1 MLIPTKQVNFTVFR
15 YKKLWLSAF
24 LVAAVGIAASV
35 FAIAEG
41 NKQIPVVAQGD
52 IEPIT
57 VSFVS
62 ASYSGMEG
70 SSVIVSILIASPPQ
84 QEVRLPIV
92 ITPRDGASEED
103 FARSPVRQKILQPGV
118 TGYRNL
124 GVELVVDHVVDPDES
139 LELSFDLGDLAGI
152 VEAGTIAV
160 TTIEIKDVDALF
172 TSQPAPSEEEEEIL
186 PPQDDGD
193 SSVSDEPE
201 LVHVSFE
208 QASYN
213 VAEGNILLLS
223 LTRTF
228 PLKEELAIPFAI
240 TPQGG
245 ASEADYFV
253 VGEHVVFEP
262 DSLTSNALAIELVA
276 DSDPDDTQ
284 GGEFIEISIDTGGLA
299 GVEAGDVPVTV
310 VYIEEAGTTTGTDPP
325 DVQPSPAAA
334 ETSPGFE
341 EPEVALVSFSQASYT
356 EAEGQLVSLSLTST
370 SPFEEG
376 LSIPFVITPQGGA
389 SDADYFVVGE
399 HVVFEPDSLTSNAL
413 AIELVADSDPDDAQG
428 GEFIEI
434 SIDPGDLA
442 GVEAGDVPFT
452 VVYIEEA
459 GTTTG
464 TDPPGVQPSPA
475 ADETSP
481 GLEEPEVVLVS
492 FSQASYT
499 EAEGQLVSLS
509 LTSTSPFEEGLSI
522 PFVIT
527 PQGGASDADYFV
539 VGEHVVFEPDSL
551 TSNALAIELVADSDP
566 DDTQGGEF
574 IEISIDTSDLAG
586 VEAGDVPFTV
596 VYIEEAGTTTGT
608 DPPGVQPSPASDET
622 SPGFEEPEV
631 VLVSFSQASYT
642 GAEGQFVFLSLTS
655 TSPFEEGLS
664 IPFVITPQGGA
675 SDADYLVHTGNN
687 ILFDP
692 SSSISQNVFIE
703 LAVND
708 GVDPGESIE
717 VRLDLSDLLGVEA
730 GTTPVATVHI
740 EDATLEVEEVAPS
753 ETKPSVARSH
763 VSGHQDPVTVSFT
776 ADTYRGTE
784 GESLTVTVTSSGPF
798 LETTAIPFGIP
809 VGFRDISNVETPE
822 DRNII
827 FPRGSTMAVFHL
839 QLIDGDGITT
849 IGTSG
854 PPLMF
859 ETLGMML
866 QLGDLENVEAGE
878 ITSADIEILESQ
890 VALLS
895 FVQEE
900 YTFSEGEVS
909 LIPLLSTE
917 RAENGDLQVPLRFE
931 YLGGASERDHIM
943 RRNPN
948 LPITPGNMLSGRF
961 RSGPG
966 FDALS
971 LVSRDGIDPGESIRI
986 HLDIDELPTL
996 GLEPGRASSVIVH
1009 IENTDSQSG
1018 DETLILFDRSEYN
1031 VLAGEN
1037 VEVTL
1042 ELFDRSG
1049 APDSVGRAFTVTM
1062 AIDTV
1067 NAERDVDYSP
1077 FSTRINVGASDTEKS
1092 FIITTLEDG
1101 PSDSTQ
1107 RNELITLYFDGV
1119 FGIGLERGTDALI
1132 RLLEELREANFTAP
1146 SFPDAGSV
1154 VEVLE
1159 GASTAISVTL
1169 DADPSETVE
1178 LPIIVTGKSRINGLD
1193 PADENDYTLSG
1204 TDYDA
1209 ETGILTFRQGDDL
1222 TKTLTFTATADDGYD
1237 NGESVE
1243 LMLGQYAYIDIDGF
1257 VQRGENSLGTV
1268 NIMDND
1274 DPPDVF
1280 VDFSQSEY
1288 LLVEG
1293 STSENMAEVVVRLTD
1308 SSGEPIPLR
1317 RDFTL
1322 TLTVETMNAEE
1333 DVDYRGV
1340 PDVLEFTASDVEASF
1355 VLEVLEDDV
1364 SDTSPTYESVA
1375 IQLDD
1380 PLPVIILEPSRTQ
1393 GRLMRN
1399 TIAAT
1404 TISLVPE
1411 VVVTVLDSSF
1421 ETPTAAVRMDGAT
1434 SVRRVPEGQTT
1445 ALSLSIPVDPE
1456 RIIAI
1461 PLLVNT
1467 HAGLDGNTVPDDND
1481 FTLSGDYYNPEGDV
1495 LVVRPG
1501 EEGPITFGLIFESLV
1516 DGIPDRNEVVSIFI
1530 PEDQELYP
1538 VGVTPGGSPLR
1549 GGDYLIGDDD
1559 FIPVVVSFEVP
1570 PGGSYTVR
1578 ENVGQEITVN
1588 LDQDPMQTL
1597 EIAIATLGSPGS
1609 DSDNSGQGVVEMGTD
1624 YTITPT
1630 IVTFESGETS
1640 TTLTFM
1646 ALDDAVDDDGEAV
1659 ELSFMDPLPQ
1669 GVTRTGAGDTLTV
1682 NIEDDDDPDVTLS
1695 FSAAAYDVTEG
1706 GSVATIAV
1714 EADVLP
1720 ERAITVAVTPTG
1732 ALIDVEVD
1740 GTPLSADSIL
1750 GSIAADQT
1758 TFMFELR
1765 AVDDNIN
1772 DDDESVNL
1780 ALGSPSSGVFIGS
1793 PDSATVNIIDDEE
1806 PSIEVFFS
1814 SPATLVVAEG
1824 NSVTVTVSLSPTPE
1838 EQIVI
1843 PITIMGRAG
1852 PDGEDPTE
1860 GSTAPGDYTLSHA
1873 DYNSATGDL
1882 TFMSGETSKELTFM
1896 VNADDEDD
1904 DDEVVTLGFGSSLP
1918 DGLTVS
1924 GTGNANAV
1932 ITIDD
1937 DDDPGVTL
1945 SFSAATYDVTEGGA
1959 GATIVVEA
1967 DVLPERALSIAVR
1980 PSGDLSDVEMD
1991 GIPLSSNPILGSI
2004 AADQTTFMFEL
2015 EAVDDT
2021 VDDGGKSVNLDLDS
2035 STPGV
2040 SIVSPDSA
2048 TVNIID
2054 NDFPSLEV
2062 FFSAPASI
2070 VVAEGSSGVVTVT
2083 LSADPEREIVIPVTI
2098 TERAGPD
2105 GDAPTDG
2112 GTAPGDYILSHADY
2126 DSMTG
2131 DLTFRAGD
2139 TSKTLTFA
2147 ATTDDADDDDEVVT
2161 LGFGSSLPNG
2171 VTVSGSNDSSA
2182 VITIGDD
2189 DHPVVT
2195 LSFDP
2200 LERSVMEGR
2209 ITTIDVNLSAD
2220 PERDLEI
2227 PLIVEPGPQ
2236 GDDGTIAS
2244 ALEDYNISTSVMF
2257 VSGMLQTVVNVN
2269 VLNDEVDDDGESVN
2283 VRFGDVLPPGVEV
2296 DPDMAT
2302 AVVMIEDDDDPEVTL
2317 SFSATTY
2324 DATEG
2329 GAGATVIVEADV
2341 LPDRILEIIVTPSGD
2356 LSDVQRGGTPLSATP
2371 ILGSIAA
2378 HQRTLMFTLD
2388 AVDDTLDDDG
2398 ESVNLALSSPTSG
2411 VSIGLRSSAAV
2422 SIIDNDF
2429 PEITVSFPQSSP
2441 LNVDESDLRLVNVLL
2456 SAAPERMVAI
2466 PIIITEEAGPDGQ
2479 TPTTPGDYILVHSDY
2494 DSEAG
2499 TLTFRPLET
2508 AKGLG
2513 FRAVQD
2519 TDDDDDEEVVLS
2531 FGALPTRITQA
2542 SANERITLRIR
2553 DDDPAEVTVSF
2564 GLPNYEVE
2572 EGMSTAVEVTL
2583 SAAPERTL
2591 EIPLQV
2597 TPGPTGDDGTTADS
2611 SDYNVPATVTF
2622 RSDQD
2627 SVTFDIGGVNDGV
2640 DDDGESVILSFGTLP
2655 DFRVSTS
2662 TSSSDTTTIAILD
2675 TDVPALVTASFDQS
2689 GYTAGEGRT
2698 VAVTLRLSEPP
2709 DRAVTIPLTVG
2720 GEATPDLYGGIPA
2733 ELSFSADQV
2742 EATFTFTAE
2751 NNDEISFE
2759 NQVVSLSLGAPVF
2772 PDGDVAGKDVDVDA
2786 TVNIAILDD
2795 DLPGIEISFDDAS
2808 PADLSEGDEVAIMA
2822 TLSEI
2827 PQRAISILVSVT
2839 GQHGPD
2845 QPHGAQADTD
2855 DYTLSS
2861 SGMLEFGAED
2871 TRAVVIFRAVDDD
2884 VDDDGE
2890 HFMLTFGNLGAPR
2903 LAGITAGPVPDV
2915 TIGITDNDVPRVTV
2929 GFDQSRFLLDE
2940 GNNAPR
2946 VTVRLDRPPE
2956 RQITVEITHTPVTT
2970 GSDGGV
2976 AVFGSGSSGDYFF
2989 DSTTVTFGGAQTEV
3003 FIDDIETTD
3012 DSDDDDGENVV
3023 LGLNPSGSRVMV
3035 VPAGDPLGLDLDR
3048 TATLIIRDND
3058 YPEVMVSFSFSSYTV
3073 DEGGSGIDVTVDL
3086 SHIPDREIT
3095 VPVIVRGGLRSS
3107 LSTGFPVDLTFGA
3120 SEMAQ
3125 SFRVA
3130 ASDDGD
3136 DEDKAPVILGLDLSG
3151 FSADDRI
3158 STGARGTTA
3167 INIVD
3172 DDVSVS
3178 FSESSYTVE
3187 EGLEGTIIVRLSEPA
3202 PRALSLYIEGYA
3214 GLSTNEISFSI
3225 GEADKSVSVMGLHD
3239 ADSED
3244 ESPVTLSLVSSPSGS
3259 PGIDFGS
3266 PLSNTSASLRV
3277 TDDDIA
3283 ALSFDRESYFVE
3295 EGETILLGVSLD
3307 QPLREDIT
3315 LRVDRR
3321 VPGTSTVGTVIGSVT
3336 FGSGGNIQENITLMV
3351 EEDMVAEPDAIFD
3364 LVLSYN
3370 PSEGLQHGVNFAIGR
3385 IVATLTVLDNDRE
3398 LTFTPSPSSVPG
3410 PRVEI
3415 SVRGASGSNVR
3426 ELDESAGGTVV
3437 IEEFNDPLPMPE
3449 PFGID
3454 FASGTLF
3461 AIIPMDSSGNPIENF
3476 APDVIDVCLPVTS
3489 DARFGVEGSLSRLRM
3504 YYLDTDM
3511 EGATWEIV
3519 EGASLAENGEH
3530 VCANVTQFS
3539 LFVLGFFELV
3549 ELSFDSESYVVEEGE
3564 GIRLGVMLDRPLR
3577 VTEAVTL
3584 RVDRRVPGTSAV
3596 GTVIGS
3602 VTFVSGGVTE
3612 AAITLT
3618 VDEDPV
3624 AEPDATFDLVL
3635 SYDLSEGLQHGVNF
3649 AIGRPEATLT
3659 VLDDDRERT
3668 FTPSLSSVPGP
3679 RVEISVRGA
3688 SGSNVRKLD
3697 ESAGGTVVIEE
3708 FTAPLPSP
3716 EPFGIDFADG
3726 TSFAITPMDSSGNP
3740 IETFAPGV
3748 IDVCLPVTSDARF
3761 GVEGSLSRLSMY
3773 YLDIDMDGLPVEGAT
3788 WEIVEGASLA
3798 ENGEHVCAN
3807 VTQFSLFVLGF
3818 VELVELSF
3826 DSESYVVEEGKDI
3839 RLGVMLD
3846 RPLRVPEDVTLR
3858 VDRRVPGTSAVGTV
3872 IGSVTFVS
3880 GGGTEAAITLTVED
3894 DADTEDATFDL
3905 VLSYDPDPDPL
3916 AGLQHGVNFAAGM
3929 TKATLMVL
3937 DNDRERTFPLSVPGG
3952 SGGSSPGARVDVN
3965 VRGAS
3970 GSHVRELDESAGGT
3984 VVIREFTGRL
3994 PRPEPFGIDFASGTL
4009 FDITPRDS
4017 SRMRI
4022 ETFEPDVIDVCL
4034 PVTSSARFGVEGSL
4048 SRLSMYYLETDM
4060 DGSPVEGATW
4070 DMVEGAR
4077 LAENGEHVCANITQ
4091 FSLFVL
4097 GFVELEEDDSRRARL
4112 LPPTG
4117 GISVSSVWLFVLF
4130 SLGGLLVTSGSIWLA
4145 VSRRRVFTSR

>member
-84 QEVRLPIV
+84 QEVKLPIV

-103 FARSPVRQKILQPGV
+103 FARSPVRQKILKPGV

-186 PPQDDGD
+186 PPQDGGD

-245 ASEADYFV
+245 ASDADYFI

-284 GGEFIEISIDTGGLA
+284 GGEFIEISIDPGDLA

-325 DVQPSPAAA
+325 DVQPSPAAD

-341 EPEVALVSFSQASYT
+341 EPEVVLVSFSQASYT
-356 EAEGQLVSLSLTST
+356 EAEGQFVSLSLTST

-509 LTSTSPFEEGLSI
+509 LTSTSPFEGGLSI

-527 PQGGASDADYFV
+527 PQGGASEADYFV

-566 DDTQGGEF
+566 DDTQGGGEF

-642 GAEGQFVFLSLTS
+642 GAEGQFVFLSLTR

-1049 APDSVGRAFTVTM
+1049 APSAFGRAFTVTM

-1411 VVVTVLDSSF
+1411 VVVTLLDSSF

-1597 EIAIATLGSPGS
+1597 EIAIATLGVPGS

-1669 GVTRTGAGDTLTV
+1669 GVTRTGAGSGDTLTV

-1732 ALIDVEVD
+1732 ALIDVELD
-1740 GTPLSADSIL
+1740 GTPLSADAIL

-1758 TFMFELR
+1758 MFMFELG

-1793 PDSATVNIIDDEE
+1793 PDNATVNIIDDEE

-1843 PITIMGRAG
+1843 PITITERAG
-1852 PDGEDPTE
+1852 PDGEAPTE

-1882 TFMSGETSKELTFM
+1882 TFMSGETSKDLTFM
-1896 VNADDEDD
+1896 VTADDEDD

-1937 DDDPGVTL
+1937 DDDPDVTL

-1967 DVLPERALSIAVR
+1967 DVLPERVLDIVVT

-1991 GIPLSSNPILGSI
+1991 GTPLSANPILGSI

-2015 EAVDDT
+2015 EAVDDS
-2021 VDDGGKSVNLDLDS
+2021 VEDGFESVNLALS
-2035 STPGV
+2035 SPTSGV
-2040 SIVSPDSA
+2040 STGSPDSA

-2054 NDFPSLEV
+2054 NEVPSLEV
-2062 FFSAPASI
+2062 FFSSPASI
-2070 VVAEGSSGVVTVT
+2070 VVAEGSSVTVTVT
-2083 LSADPEREIVIPVTI
+2083 LSADPEREIVIPVTT
-2098 TERAGPD
+2098 TEGAGPD
-2105 GDAPTDG
+2105 GEAPTEG
-2112 GTAPGDYILSHADY
+2112 GTAPGDYTLSHADY
-2126 DSMTG
+2126 DSTTG

-2171 VTVSGSNDSSA
+2171 VTVSGSNDSNA

-2236 GDDGTIAS
+2236 GDDGTTAS

-2269 VLNDEVDDDGESVN
+2269 VLDDAVDDDGESVN

-2296 DPDMAT
+2296 DPDMAM
-2302 AVVMIEDDDDPEVTL
+2302 AVVMIEDDDDPDVTL

-2341 LPDRILEIIVTPSGD
+2341 LPDRILEIVVTPSGD

-2411 VSIGLRSSAAV
+2411 VSIGLRSRAAV

-2429 PEITVSFPQSSP
+2429 PEITVRFPQDS
-2441 LNVDESDLRLVNVLL
+2441 LLDVDESGLRLVNVLL

-2479 TPTTPGDYILVHSDY
+2479 TPTTPGDYTLAHSDY

-2499 TLTFRPLET
+2499 TLTFRPLEIS
-2508 AKGLG
+2508 KGLG

-2519 TDDDDDEEVVLS
+2519 TEDDDDEEVVLS
-2531 FGALPTRITQA
+2531 FGALPTRITPA
-2542 SANERITLRIR
+2542 SANERITVRIR

-2564 GLPNYEVE
+2564 GMPNYEVE
-2572 EGMSTAVEVTL
+2572 EGMSRAVEVTL

-2662 TSSSDTTTIAILD
+2662 SSDTTTIAILD
-2675 TDVPALVTASFDQS
+2675 TDVPGLVTASFDRP
-2689 GYTAGEGRT
+2689 GYTVDEDST
-2698 VAVTLRLSEPP
+2698 LDVTLRLSEPP

-2742 EATFTFTAE
+2742 EATFTFTAV
-2751 NNDEISFE
+2751 NNEDLSFE
-2759 NQVVSLSLGAPVF
+2759 DQVVSLSLGAPGF
-2772 PDGDVAGKDVDVDA
+2772 PDGDVAGKEVNVDA
-2786 TVNIAILDD
+2786 AVNIAIVDD
-2795 DLPGIEISFDDAS
+2795 DLPDIQISFDDPS
-2808 PADLSEGDEVAIMA
+2808 PADLPEGGEVAIMA

-2845 QPHGAQADTD
+2845 LPHGAEADTG
-2855 DYTLSS
+2855 DYTFSRDPV
-2861 SGMLEFGAED
+2861 GMLEFGMLEFGPEE
-2871 TRAVVIFRAVDDD
+2871 TEAVVIFRAVDDD
-2884 VDDDGE
+2884 VDDDDE
-2890 HFMLTFGNLGAPR
+2890 HFMLAFNLEAPG
-2903 LAGITAGPVPDV
+2903 LARITEGPVPDV

-2929 GFDQSRFLLDE
+2929 GFDQSIFLFDE
-2940 GNNAPR
+2940 GSDAPR

-2976 AVFGSGSSGDYFF
+2976 AVFGRGSSGDYFF
-2989 DSTTVTFGGAQTEV
+2989 DPTTVTFGGAQTEV
-3003 FIDDIETTD
+3003 FIDNIETTD
-3012 DSDDDDGENVV
+3012 DSDDDDRENVV
-3023 LGLNPSGSRVMV
+3023 LGLNPFDSRVMV
-3035 VPAGDPLGLDLDR
+3035 GQRA
-3048 TATLIIRDND
+3048 TATLFIRDND
-3058 YPEVMVSFSFSSYTV
+3058 YPEVMVFFSSSSYTV
-3073 DEGGSGIDVTVDL
+3073 DEGGSGIDVTVEL

-3107 LSTGFPVDLTFGA
+3107 LSTGFPVDLTFGE

-3130 ASDDGD
+3130 ASDDGN
-3136 DEDKAPVILGLDLSG
+3136 DENKDPVILGLDLSG
-3151 FSADDRI
+3151 FVADDRI
-3158 STGARGTTA
+3158 STGAQGTTA

-3172 DDVSVS
+3172 DEVSVF
-3178 FSESSYTVE
+3178 FSASSYTVE
-3187 EGLEGTIIVRLSEPA
+3187 EGLEETITVSLSELA
-3202 PRALSLYIEGYA
+3202 PRALSLSIEGYA

-3244 ESPVTLSLVSSPSGS
+3244 ELPVTLMLVSSSSGS

-3266 PLSNTSASLRV
+3266 RLSRTSASLTV
-3277 TDDDIA
+3277 MDDDIA
-3283 ALSFDRESYFVE
+3283 ALSFDSESYFVE
-3295 EGETILLGVSLD
+3295 EGDTIPLGVSLD

-3315 LRVDRR
+3315 LQVDRR
-3321 VPGTSTVGTVIGSVT
+3321 VPGTSTVGTVIGFVT
-3336 FGSGGNIQENITLMV
+3336 FGSGDNTQGNIILTV
-3351 EEDMVAEPDAIFD
+3351 EEDLVAEPDATFD
-3364 LVLSYN
+3364 LVLSYD

-3385 IVATLTVLDNDRE
+3385 IAATLTVLDDDRE
-3398 LTFTPSPSSVPG
+3398 RTFTPSPSSVPG

-3437 IEEFNDPLPMPE
+3437 IEEF
-3449 PFGID
+3449 
-3454 FASGTLF
+3454 
-3461 AIIPMDSSGNPIENF
+3461 
-3476 APDVIDVCLPVTS
+3476 
-3489 DARFGVEGSLSRLRM
+3489 
-3504 YYLDTDM
+3504 
-3511 EGATWEIV
+3511 
-3519 EGASLAENGEH
+3519 
-3530 VCANVTQFS
+3530 
-3539 LFVLGFFELV
+3539 
-3549 ELSFDSESYVVEEGE
+3549 
-3564 GIRLGVMLDRPLR
+3564 
-3577 VTEAVTL
+3577 
-3584 RVDRRVPGTSAV
+3584 
-3596 GTVIGS
+3596 
-3602 VTFVSGGVTE
+3602 
-3612 AAITLT
+3612 
-3618 VDEDPV
+3618 
-3624 AEPDATFDLVL
+3624 
-3635 SYDLSEGLQHGVNF
+3635 
-3649 AIGRPEATLT
+3649 
-3659 VLDDDRERT
+3659 
-3668 FTPSLSSVPGP
+3668 
-3679 RVEISVRGA
+3679 
-3688 SGSNVRKLD
+3688 
-3697 ESAGGTVVIEE
+3697 
-3708 FTAPLPSP
+3708 TAPLPMP

-3788 WEIVEGASLA
+3788 WEIVEGARLA

-3826 DSESYVVEEGKDI
+3826 DRESYVVEEGKNI
-3839 RLGVMLD
+3839 SLGVMLD
-3846 RPLRVPEDVTLR
+3846 RPLRVTEAVTLR

-3880 GGGTEAAITLTVED
+3880 GGGTEADITLRVED
-3894 DADTEDATFDL
+3894 DEDTEDATFDL
-3905 VLSYDPDPDPL
+3905 VLSYDPR

-3937 DNDRERTFPLSVPGG
+3937 DNDRERTFPLPSSVP
-3952 SGGSSPGARVDVN
+3952 GGSSPGARVDVN
-3965 VRGAS
+3965 VSGAS
-3970 GSHVRELDESAGGT
+3970 GSNVRKLEEEHAT

-4009 FDITPRDS
+4009 FVITPLDG
-4017 SRMRI
+4017 SRNPI
-4022 ETFEPDVIDVCL
+4022 ETFDDDVIDVCL
-4034 PVTSSARFGVEGSL
+4034 PVTSGARFGVEGSL

-4070 DMVEGAR
+4070 DIVEGTR

>member
-70 SSVIVSILIASPPQ
+70 NSVIVSIFIASPPQ

-245 ASEADYFV
+245 ASEADYFI

-276 DSDPDDTQ
+276 DSDPDNTQ
-284 GGEFIEISIDTGGLA
+284 GGEFIEISIDPGDLA

-325 DVQPSPAAA
+325 DVQPSPAAD

-341 EPEVALVSFSQASYT
+341 EPEVVLVSFSQASYT
-356 EAEGQLVSLSLTST
+356 EAEGQFVSLSLTST

-389 SDADYFVVGE
+389 SEADYFVVGE

-413 AIELVADSDPDDAQG
+413 AIELIADSDPDDTQG

-459 GTTTG
+459 DTTTG
-464 TDPPGVQPSPA
+464 TDPPDVQPSPA
-475 ADETSP
+475 A
-481 GLEEPEVVLVS
+481 
-492 FSQASYT
+492 
-499 EAEGQLVSLS
+499 
-509 LTSTSPFEEGLSI
+509 
-522 PFVIT
+522 
-527 PQGGASDADYFV
+527 
-539 VGEHVVFEPDSL
+539 
-551 TSNALAIELVADSDP
+551 
-566 DDTQGGEF
+566 
-574 IEISIDTSDLAG
+574 
-586 VEAGDVPFTV
+586 
-596 VYIEEAGTTTGT
+596 
-608 DPPGVQPSPASDET
+608 DET

-675 SDADYLVHTGNN
+675 SDADYLVHTGSN

-809 VGFRDISNVETPE
+809 VGSRDISNVETPE

-849 IGTSG
+849 LGTSG

-900 YTFSEGEVS
+900 YTFSEGEVA

-986 HLDIDELPTL
+986 HLDIDEFPNL

-1049 APDSVGRAFTVTM
+1049 APSSVGRAFTVTM

-1067 NAERDVDYSP
+1067 NAERDVDYAP

-1119 FGIGLERGTDALI
+1119 FGIGLERGADALI
-1132 RLLEELREANFTAP
+1132 RLLEELREASFTAP

-1404 TISLVPE
+1404 TISFVPE

-1501 EEGPITFGLIFESLV
+1501 EEGPITFGLIFESLA

-1597 EIAIATLGSPGS
+1597 EIAIATLGVPGS

-1669 GVTRTGAGDTLTV
+1669 GVTRTGAGSGDTLTV

-1706 GSVATIAV
+1706 GAVATIAV

-1732 ALIDVEVD
+1732 ALIDVELD
-1740 GTPLSADSIL
+1740 GTPLSADAIL

-1758 TFMFELR
+1758 TFMFELG

-1793 PDSATVNIIDDEE
+1793 PDNATVNIIDDEE

-1843 PITIMGRAG
+1843 PITITERAG
-1852 PDGEDPTE
+1852 PDGEAPTE

-1882 TFMSGETSKELTFM
+1882 TFMSGETSKDLTFM
-1896 VNADDEDD
+1896 VTADDEDD

-1937 DDDPGVTL
+1937 DDDPDVTL

-1967 DVLPERALSIAVR
+1967 DVLPERVLDIVVT

-1991 GIPLSSNPILGSI
+1991 GTPLSANPILGSI

-2015 EAVDDT
+2015 EAVDDS
-2021 VDDGGKSVNLDLDS
+2021 VEDGFESVNLALGS
-2035 STPGV
+2035 PTSGV
-2040 SIVSPDSA
+2040 STGSPDSA

-2054 NDFPSLEV
+2054 NEVPSLEV
-2062 FFSAPASI
+2062 FFSSPASI
-2070 VVAEGSSGVVTVT
+2070 VVAEGSSVTVTVT

-2098 TERAGPD
+2098 TEGAGPD
-2105 GDAPTDG
+2105 GEAPTEG

-2126 DSMTG
+2126 DSTTG

-2171 VTVSGSNDSSA
+2171 VTVSGSNDSNA

-2269 VLNDEVDDDGESVN
+2269 VLDDAVDDDGESVN

-2296 DPDMAT
+2296 DPDMAM
-2302 AVVMIEDDDDPEVTL
+2302 AVVMIEDDDDPDVTL

-2329 GAGATVIVEADV
+2329 GAGATVMVEADV
-2341 LPDRILEIIVTPSGD
+2341 LPDRILEIVVTPSGD

-2378 HQRTLMFTLD
+2378 HQRTLTFTLD

-2429 PEITVSFPQSSP
+2429 PEITVRFPQGS
-2441 LNVDESDLRLVNVLL
+2441 LLDVDESGLRLVNVLL

-2479 TPTTPGDYILVHSDY
+2479 TPTTPGDYTLAHSDY

-2508 AKGLG
+2508 SKGLG

-2519 TDDDDDEEVVLS
+2519 TEDDDDEEVVLS
-2531 FGALPTRITQA
+2531 FGALPTRITPA
-2542 SANERITLRIR
+2542 SANERITVRIR

-2564 GLPNYEVE
+2564 GMPNYEVE
-2572 EGMSTAVEVTL
+2572 EGMSRAVEVTL
-2583 SAAPERTL
+2583 SDAPERTL
-2591 EIPLQV
+2591 DIPLLV

-2627 SVTFDIGGVNDGV
+2627 SVTFDIGGVNDEV

-2655 DFRVSTS
+2655 DFRVS
-2662 TSSSDTTTIAILD
+2662 SSSPDTTTIAIVD
-2675 TDVPALVTASFDQS
+2675 TDVPDLVTASFDQS

-2720 GEATPDLYGGIPA
+2720 GEATPNLYGGIPA
-2733 ELSFSADQV
+2733 ALSFSAD
-2742 EATFTFTAE
+2742 EEDATFTFTAV
-2751 NNDEISFE
+2751 NNEEISLE
-2759 NQVVSLSLGAPVF
+2759 DQIVSLSLGAPVF
-2772 PDGDVAGKDVDVDA
+2772 PDGPVAGKEVNVDA
-2786 TVNIAILDD
+2786 TADIAIVDD
-2795 DLPGIEISFDDAS
+2795 DLPTIEISFDDAN
-2808 PADLSEGDEVAIMA
+2808 PADLPEGGQVAIMA
-2822 TLSEI
+2822 TLTEA
-2827 PQRAISILVSVT
+2827 PQRPVSIPVSVT

-2845 QPHGAQADTD
+2845 RPHGAEADPD

-2861 SGMLEFGAED
+2861 SGMLEFGAD
-2871 TRAVVIFRAVDDD
+2871 ATRAVVIFRAVDDD

-2890 HFMLTFGNLGAPR
+2890 RFMLTFGNLDAPR
-2903 LAGITAGPVPDV
+2903 LSGITAGPVADV

-2940 GNNAPR
+2940 GSNVPR

-2989 DSTTVTFGGAQTEV
+2989 DPTTVTFGMDQTEV
-3003 FIDDIETTD
+3003 FIDNIQTTD

-3023 LGLNPSGSRVMV
+3023 LGLNPSASRVMV
-3035 VPAGDPLGLDLDR
+3035 VPAGDPLRLDLNR

-3058 YPEVMVSFSFSSYTV
+3058 YPEVMVSFSSSSYPV
-3073 DEGGSGIDVTVDL
+3073 DEGGSDIEVTVEL
-3086 SHIPDREIT
+3086 SHIPDREIV
-3095 VPVIVRGGLRSS
+3095 VPVIVTGGIRSS
-3107 LSTGFPVDLTFGA
+3107 LSTGFPVNLTFGT
-3120 SEMAQ
+3120 SEVTQ

-3136 DEDKAPVILGLDLSG
+3136 DEDKDPVILGLDLSG
-3151 FSADDRI
+3151 FGADDRI
-3158 STGARGTTA
+3158 SRGAQGTTA
-3167 INIVD
+3167 INVVD
-3172 DDVSVS
+3172 DEVSVF

-3187 EGLEGTIIVRLSEPA
+3187 EGLEETITVRLSEVA
-3202 PRALSLYIEGYA
+3202 RRALSVYIEGYA
-3214 GLSTNEISFSI
+3214 GLSTNEISFST
-3225 GEADKSVSVMGLHD
+3225 GEMEKSVSVLGLHD

-3244 ESPVTLSLVSSPSGS
+3244 ESPVTLQLVSSSSGS

-3266 PLSNTSASLRV
+3266 PLSNTSAPLIV

-3283 ALSFDRESYFVE
+3283 ALSFDSGSYFFE
-3295 EGETILLGVSLD
+3295 EGDTIRLVVSLD
-3307 QPLREDIT
+3307 QSLREDIT
-3315 LRVDRR
+3315 LRVDGDAPDIDDLTF
-3321 VPGTSTVGTVIGSVT
+3321 VSGDTEEVIILT
-3336 FGSGGNIQENITLMV
+3336 V
-3351 EEDMVAEPDAIFD
+3351 EEDLVAEPDVTFD
-3364 LVLSYN
+3364 LVLSYA
-3370 PSEGLQHGVNFAIGR
+3370 SEGLNGVNFAIGR
-3385 IVATLTVLDNDRE
+3385 TEATLTVLDDDRE
-3398 LTFTPSPSSVPG
+3398 RTFTPPPSSVPG
-3410 PRVEI
+3410 GSSSPRPRVEI
-3415 SVRGASGSNVR
+3415 DVRGASGSNVR

-3437 IEEFNDPLPMPE
+3437 IEEF
-3449 PFGID
+3449 
-3454 FASGTLF
+3454 
-3461 AIIPMDSSGNPIENF
+3461 
-3476 APDVIDVCLPVTS
+3476 
-3489 DARFGVEGSLSRLRM
+3489 
-3504 YYLDTDM
+3504 
-3511 EGATWEIV
+3511 
-3519 EGASLAENGEH
+3519 
-3530 VCANVTQFS
+3530 
-3539 LFVLGFFELV
+3539 
-3549 ELSFDSESYVVEEGE
+3549 
-3564 GIRLGVMLDRPLR
+3564 
-3577 VTEAVTL
+3577 
-3584 RVDRRVPGTSAV
+3584 
-3596 GTVIGS
+3596 
-3602 VTFVSGGVTE
+3602 
-3612 AAITLT
+3612 
-3618 VDEDPV
+3618 
-3624 AEPDATFDLVL
+3624 
-3635 SYDLSEGLQHGVNF
+3635 
-3649 AIGRPEATLT
+3649 
-3659 VLDDDRERT
+3659 
-3668 FTPSLSSVPGP
+3668 
-3679 RVEISVRGA
+3679 
-3688 SGSNVRKLD
+3688 
-3697 ESAGGTVVIEE
+3697 
-3708 FTAPLPSP
+3708 
-3716 EPFGIDFADG
+3716 
-3726 TSFAITPMDSSGNP
+3726 
-3740 IETFAPGV
+3740 
-3748 IDVCLPVTSDARF
+3748 
-3761 GVEGSLSRLSMY
+3761 
-3773 YLDIDMDGLPVEGAT
+3773 
-3788 WEIVEGASLA
+3788 
-3798 ENGEHVCAN
+3798 
-3807 VTQFSLFVLGF
+3807 
-3818 VELVELSF
+3818 
-3826 DSESYVVEEGKDI
+3826 
-3839 RLGVMLD
+3839 
-3846 RPLRVPEDVTLR
+3846 
-3858 VDRRVPGTSAVGTV
+3858 
-3872 IGSVTFVS
+3872 
-3880 GGGTEAAITLTVED
+3880 
-3894 DADTEDATFDL
+3894 
-3905 VLSYDPDPDPL
+3905 
-3916 AGLQHGVNFAAGM
+3916 
-3929 TKATLMVL
+3929 
-3937 DNDRERTFPLSVPGG
+3937 
-3952 SGGSSPGARVDVN
+3952 
-3965 VRGAS
+3965 
-3970 GSHVRELDESAGGT
+3970 
-3984 VVIREFTGRL
+3984 TGRL
-3994 PRPEPFGIDFASGTL
+3994 PAPEPFGIDFASGTL

-4017 SRMRI
+4017 SSDPI
-4022 ETFEPDVIDVCL
+4022 ETFSDGVIDVCL
-4034 PVTSSARFGVEGSL
+4034 PVTPGARFGVEGNL
-4048 SRLSMYYLETDM
+4048 SRLRMYYLDTDVE
-4060 DGSPVEGATW
+4060 GSTWEIVEGATL
-4070 DMVEGAR
+4070 DADR
-4077 LAENGEHVCANITQ
+4077 EHVCANITQ